1 MASRLS
7 GSRSLPGGLLA
18 TRKARRAVLQA
29 GAVAGLAG
37 LFALLLANLLQNL
50 DAEGHGISFAFL
62 LSESGFDVNESAIPY
77 DAGSSYL
84 MAFVVGLLNTLHLT
98 LVGVFC
104 ATAIGM
110 LVGMIRIGGIVALNK
125 ICRLYIESMR
135 NLPKLL
141 ILLAVYVLL
150 VLELPVAREALSLFD
165 IVFLSNRGLNV
176 PALAIDLTPLSDSR
190 TLAAC
195 GLYGMAVGAA
205 WLSVRRRRS
214 GILLRH
220 ALPVA
225 LVAIGLVAISGV
237 VTIELPAFRG
247 FNFAGGSVVSIPFFS
262 LAVALSLYQ
271 GAQVAEVVRSG
282 IQSVPSGQAEAG
294 AALGLRQSQL
304 FWLVVMPQAMW
315 VMIPPLTN
323 QYLNLLKNTS
333 IGLAVGYSDLVSIMN
348 TSINQTFRP
357 VELMMVTML
366 VYLTVGVGA
375 SILLNRFN
383 RRVQLKER

>member
-304 FWLVVMPQAMW
+304 FWLVVMPQAMR